1 MANNKAH
8 DEWKRE
14 HMTRLSWDV
23 RKDDPII
30 ERMAEAVRTGRAP
43 SRQGLIR
50 QAVEEWLEKH
60 EF

>member
-1 MANNKAH
+1 MANNKTH

-14 HMTRLSWDV
+14 NMTRVAWDV

-30 ERMAEAVRTGRAP
+30 ARMAEAVRTGRAP

>member
-1 MANNKAH
+1 MATGKTHA
-8 DEWKRE
+8 DWKKE
-14 HMTRLSWDV
+14 HMTRLVWEV

-30 ERMAEAVRTGRAP
+30 KRMADAIAAGRAP